1 MHTQR
6 IHTQCSGLFSS
17 RVLPPSVSRSL
28 VGRSTALQA
37 LRPACRRST
46 LKTYA
51 VVEKLA
57 KKSGKRDLPTKGLDY
72 KPKDSDNAVQTDILK
87 KLAYVVGADAHA
99 VSDRQAYQGVA
110 FSVRERLIE
119 RFNKTQEHWRCAASN
134 RYLLTLLLTHMSFT
148 MCCMMLDSSI
158 GCHRQKDP
166 KFIYYLSAE
175 FLMGRSLLNTVMNL
189 GLEEEYGQA
198 VKQLGY
204 SLEELVDA
212 EQNAALGNGGLGRL
226 AACFLDSIAT
236 LDLPGWGYGIR
247 YKYGMFR
254 QVRHSSPSAWTLG
267 CKVLLC

>member
-1 MHTQR
+1 MYTQR
-6 IHTQCSGLFSS
+6 IPTQCSGLFSS

-28 VGRSTALQA
+28 VGRSTAPQA
-37 LRPACRRST
+37 LRPACRRSA

-51 VVEKLA
+51 VLEKLE
-57 KKSGKRDLPTKGLDY
+57 KKSGKRGLDY

-134 RYLLTLLLTHMSFT
+134 CYLLQTLFLTHMSFNE
-148 MCCMMLDSSI
+148 CCMMVDSSI
-158 GCHRQKDP
+158 GSHRQKDP

-254 QVRHSSPSAWTLG
+254 QVKHSSSSTLVLC
-267 CKVLLC
+267 CKDLPC